1 MAPDTE
7 IPSDGELDLGAVG
20 RALWRK
26 KLWVIGPALLVA
38 LLTFVAVNMM
48 TPRYKSEARLL
59 IEGRESVFFRPEAD
73 KTGDRERPTVDAEA
87 VTSQVQLIL
96 SREVAQQVIKELKLN
111 ENPEFDPVLR
121 GFNPIRQM
129 MMLVG
134 LARNPL
140 RMTPEERVLEAYY
153 ERINAFSIDKSR
165 VVAAEFQSSNPELA
179 ARAAN
184 AIAEAYLR
192 LQQSVKQDQTKA
204 ASKWL
209 AGEIETLRGKVSEAE
224 AKVENFRAKSNLF
237 VGTNN
242 TTLRGQQLGE
252 LNSQFAVARAHKAEL
267 DAKARL
273 VREML
278 KSGRPIESSDILNSE
293 LMRRLGEQRVTLR
306 AQLAEQSSTLLDR
319 HPRIKELKAQIA
331 DLDKQI
337 RLEANK
343 VARSIENDAL
353 IAKERVDQLTASLDQ
368 LKRQSAST
376 NDEDVQLRS
385 LEREAKAQR
394 DLLESYLA
402 KYREATARESLGAAP
417 ADARIISPAVVSNT
431 PYFPKKLPIVLI
443 ATLATLLLATGF
455 IVTGELLSGNV
466 FRTEQESAV
475 PGEDA
480 AVPIV
485 MLPPAV
491 PHAAV
496 HEGDAPVG
504 NVSAAIPNAPNEAPE
519 APKAAAAGSES
530 FQNLIAE
537 LEESGE
543 AARRVTV
550 VGLADMPSSA
560 KAAIAL
566 ARNFAIRHRVALV
579 DVAVNS
585 PSVAAISNDHD
596 APGLAELLRG
606 NVSFSQ
612 IITRDHQSRVHV
624 ISAGEAGT
632 DSEALIA
639 SERLSIAMDALARTY
654 DHVVIDAGSIS
665 GVPLRALSRLGT
677 YALLVAADPASEAI
691 QTTKEALFAAG
702 FKHIVVFD
710 GVVPDQTNPPADDM
724 GMAAA

>member
-1 MAPDTE
+1 MAPDTD

-73 KTGDRERPTVDAEA
+73 KNGDREARTVDAEA
-87 VTSQVQLIL
+87 ITSQVQLIL

-121 GFNPIRQM
+121 GFNPIHQM

-153 ERINAFSIDKSR
+153 DRISAFSVDKSR

-184 AIAEAYLR
+184 AIADAYLR

-209 AGEIETLRGKVSEAE
+209 AGEIETLRSKVSEAE

-343 VARSIENDAL
+343 VARSI
-353 IAKERVDQLTASLDQ
+353 
-368 LKRQSAST
+368 
-376 NDEDVQLRS
+376 
-385 LEREAKAQR
+385 
-394 DLLESYLA
+394 
-402 KYREATARESLGAAP
+402 
-417 ADARIISPAVVSNT
+417 
-431 PYFPKKLPIVLI
+431 
-443 ATLATLLLATGF
+443 
-455 IVTGELLSGNV
+455 
-466 FRTEQESAV
+466 
-475 PGEDA
+475 
-480 AVPIV
+480 
-485 MLPPAV
+485 
-491 PHAAV
+491 
-496 HEGDAPVG
+496 
-504 NVSAAIPNAPNEAPE
+504 
-519 APKAAAAGSES
+519 
-530 FQNLIAE
+530 
-537 LEESGE
+537 
-543 AARRVTV
+543 
-550 VGLADMPSSA
+550 
-560 KAAIAL
+560 
-566 ARNFAIRHRVALV
+566 
-579 DVAVNS
+579 
-585 PSVAAISNDHD
+585 
-596 APGLAELLRG
+596 
-606 NVSFSQ
+606 
-612 IITRDHQSRVHV
+612 
-624 ISAGEAGT
+624 
-632 DSEALIA
+632 
-639 SERLSIAMDALARTY
+639 
-654 DHVVIDAGSIS
+654 
-665 GVPLRALSRLGT
+665 
-677 YALLVAADPASEAI
+677 
-691 QTTKEALFAAG
+691 
-702 FKHIVVFD
+702 
-710 GVVPDQTNPPADDM
+710 
-724 GMAAA
+724 